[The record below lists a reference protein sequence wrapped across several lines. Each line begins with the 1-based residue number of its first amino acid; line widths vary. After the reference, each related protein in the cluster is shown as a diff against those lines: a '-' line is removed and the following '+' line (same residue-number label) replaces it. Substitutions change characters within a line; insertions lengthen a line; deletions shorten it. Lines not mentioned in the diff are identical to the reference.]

1 MVEVGIFCW
10 PEEAMRV
17 VIEKTFTE
25 EVESTT
31 ANCGDTNAIVGDD
44 TVNGRFSIGSWRSS

>member
-17 VIEKTFTE
+17 VIEKTFAE
-25 EVESTT
+25 EVEEELY
-31 ANCGDTNAIVGDD
+31 DD
-44 TVNGRFSIGSWRSS
+44 HSWRYQCNCWR

>member
-1 MVEVGIFCW
+1 MVEVGIFGR

-17 VIEKTFTE
+17 VIEKTFME

-31 ANCGDTNAIVGDD
+31 TICGDTNAIVGDD
-44 TVNGRFSIGSWRSS
+44 NVNGRFSIGSWRSS